1 MNRNFIRRAGA
12 SLLLLSSLAVLTL
25 PAGADGLDINDT
37 SGVDGTTVIDP
48 SSDSALLPEGEEGQ
62 EGQDPGVEEPQE
74 STVKEP
80 WVIENASDWAVQNI
94 QEAEMLNLLPT
105 ILNGSDMKD
114 NITRREMCYLATT
127 AYERITG
134 NEPIPVRTDYFT
146 DTDDSL
152 ICAAY
157 EIGIIGGYTDGTFLP
172 EKLLTRQEFF
182 QILANFNR
190 QMDKP
195 ANLTEDYLKSFS
207 DRDAV
212 DDWAESAA
220 QEMVAL
226 GVVNGTAGKLRPLD
240 FSSRQESI
248 VMFLRNYKEANR
260 YLKTEWLTAEQ
271 LAEMNKAAM
280 EQATTS
286 EAGQL
291 VQTALSYVKKNTP
304 YIFGATGPNAFD
316 CSGFTSYLYRQIGHT
331 INRTAQQQTKNGVE
345 VKTRDENGKLTF
357 EYLRPGDLLF
367 FANTYSSSE
376 RITHVGIYMGNNQ
389 MVHAANSTR
398 GVTVDSLTSGYYYN
412 HFDSARRILD

>member
-1 MNRNFIRRAGA
+1 MKCNIIRRAGA
-12 SLLLLSSLAVLTL
+12 SLLLLSSLTVLAL
-25 PAGADGLDINDT
+25 PAGADGADIGASSVVAD
-37 SGVDGTTVIDP
+37 GVDISGAPGENGTVLPDVTDPTPTDP
-48 SSDSALLPEGEEGQ
+48 SAPT
-62 EGQDPGVEEPQE
+62 EEPAPDPQPE
-74 STVKEP
+74 PEPVEKEP
-80 WVIENASDWAVQNI
+80 LNLNNASDWAVQNL
-94 QEAEMLNLLPT
+94 QEADMLNLLPD
-105 ILNGSDMKD
+105 ILRSADMKD

-157 EIGIIGGYTDGTFLP
+157 EIGIVGGYTDGTFLP

-195 ANLTEDYLKSFS
+195 ANLNEDYLKSFS
-207 DRDAV
+207 DRDTV
-212 DDWAESAA
+212 DDWAESAT

-226 GVVNGTAGKLRPLD
+226 GVVNGTGGKLRPLD
-240 FSSRQESI
+240 ASSRQESI

-280 EQATTS
+280 EQAMTS

-304 YIFGATGPNAFD
+304 YVFGATGPNAFD
-316 CSGFTSYLYRQIGHT
+316 CSGFTSYL
-331 INRTAQQQTKNGVE
+331 
-345 VKTRDENGKLTF
+345 
-357 EYLRPGDLLF
+357 
-367 FANTYSSSE
+367 
-376 RITHVGIYMGNNQ
+376 
-389 MVHAANSTR
+389 
-398 GVTVDSLTSGYYYN
+398 
-412 HFDSARRILD
+412 

>member
-1 MNRNFIRRAGA
+1 MNSNFIRRTSV
-12 SLLLLSSLAVLTL
+12 SLLLLSSLAVLT
-25 PAGADGLDINDT
+25 PRAWADGLDVNAPAAADVTDVTAALDT
-37 SGVDGTTVIDP
+37 EDP
-48 SSDSALLPEGEEGQ
+48 SLP
-62 EGQDPGVEEPQE
+62 VTEEPPASE
-74 STVKEP
+74 EP
-80 WVIENASDWAVQNI
+80 EPEPVEKGPLVLNNASDWAVQNL
-94 QEAEMLNLLPT
+94 QEADMLNLLPE
-105 ILNGSDMKD
+105 ILRSADMKAE
-114 NITRREMCYLATT
+114 ITRREMCYLATT

-195 ANLTEDYLKSFS
+195 ANLKEDYLKSFS
-207 DRDAV
+207 DRDTV
-212 DDWAESAA
+212 DSWAEPAA

-226 GVVNGTAGKLRPLD
+226 GVVNGTGGKLRPLD
-240 FSSRQESI
+240 ASSRQESI
-248 VMFLRNYKEANR
+248 VMFLRNYKETNR

-280 EQATTS
+280 EQAATS

-291 VQTALSYVKKNTP
+291 VQMALSYVKKNTP

-316 CSGFTSYLYRQIGHT
+316 CSGFTSYLYRQAGHP

-345 VKTRDENGKLTF
+345 VKTRDENGKITF

-367 FANTYSSSE
+367 FASTYSSSD

-398 GVTVDSLTSGYYYN
+398 GVTVDSLLSGYYYN
-412 HFDSARRILD
+412 HFDSARRVLE